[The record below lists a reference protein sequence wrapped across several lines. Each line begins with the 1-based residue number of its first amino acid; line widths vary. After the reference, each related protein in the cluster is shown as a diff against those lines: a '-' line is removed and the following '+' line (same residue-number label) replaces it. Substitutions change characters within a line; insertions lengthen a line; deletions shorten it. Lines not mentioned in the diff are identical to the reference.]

1 MAGIAAGVAVRGR
14 PAIRRPSAWRARAG
28 RSRRRRAGERAVAGV
43 QGPRAAAAAVA
54 TATATATAMAMAM
67 AMAANDVARRRT
79 DADRRGHAGASP
91 RAPVVDPVRS
101 RMPAAATVP
110 PLA

>member
-1 MAGIAAGVAVRGR
+1 
-14 PAIRRPSAWRARAG
+14 G

-43 QGPRAAAAAVA
+43 QGPRAAAAAV
-54 TATATATAMAMAM
+54 ATATAMAMAM

>member
-1 MAGIAAGVAVRGR
+1 
-14 PAIRRPSAWRARAG
+14 ARAG

-43 QGPRAAAAAVA
+43 QGPRAAAAAAA
-54 TATATATAMAMAM
+54 T

>member
-1 MAGIAAGVAVRGR
+1 
-14 PAIRRPSAWRARAG
+14 
-28 RSRRRRAGERAVAGV
+28 SRRRRAGERALAGV
-43 QGPRAAAAAVA
+43 QGPRAAAAAA
-54 TATATATAMAMAM
+54 AMAMATAT

-110 PLA
+110 ALA

>member
-1 MAGIAAGVAVRGR
+1 MAGIAAGVAVWGR

-43 QGPRAAAAAVA
+43 QGPRAAAAAA
-54 TATATATAMAMAM
+54 AMAMAT

-110 PLA
+110 ALA

>member
-54 TATATATAMAMAM
+54 TATATAMAMAM

-110 PLA
+110 ALA

>member
-54 TATATATAMAMAM
+54 TA
-67 AMAANDVARRRT
+67 MAANDVARRRT

-110 PLA
+110 ALA

>member
-1 MAGIAAGVAVRGR
+1 MAGIAAGGAVRGR

-54 TATATATAMAMAM
+54 
-67 AMAANDVARRRT
+67 MAANDVARRRT

-110 PLA
+110 ALA

>member
-43 QGPRAAAAAVA
+43 QGPRAAAAAGA
-54 TATATATAMAMAM
+54 MAMATAMAT

-110 PLA
+110 ALA

>member
-1 MAGIAAGVAVRGR
+1 MCVIGAGAAVRAR
-14 PAIRRPSAWRARAG
+14 PAFRRPPAGRAGAG
-28 RSRRRRAGERAVAGV
+28 RSRRRLPGERAVAGV
-43 QGPRAAAAAVA
+43 QGPGAAAAAVA
-54 TATATATAMAMAM
+54 TATARAM

-91 RAPVVDPVRS
+91 RAPVVDPVRP

>member
-1 MAGIAAGVAVRGR
+1 MAGIAAGGAVRG
-14 PAIRRPSAWRARAG
+14 RPSAWRARAG

-54 TATATATAMAMAM
+54 
-67 AMAANDVARRRT
+67 MAANDVARRRT

-101 RMPAAATVP
+101 RMSDAATVP

>member
-28 RSRRRRAGERAVAGV
+28 RSRRRRAGERAVASV
-43 QGPRAAAAAVA
+43 QGPRAAAAAV
-54 TATATATAMAMAM
+54 AMAM

>member
-14 PAIRRPSAWRARAG
+14 PAIRPSAWRARAG

-43 QGPRAAAAAVA
+43 QGPRAAAAAA
-54 TATATATAMAMAM
+54 AAMAMAM
-67 AMAANDVARRRT
+67 ATATAMAANDVARRRT

-110 PLA
+110 ALA

>member
-1 MAGIAAGVAVRGR
+1 
-14 PAIRRPSAWRARAG
+14 RARAG

-43 QGPRAAAAAVA
+43 QGPRAAAAAV
-54 TATATATAMAMAM
+54 ATATAMAMAM

>member
-43 QGPRAAAAAVA
+43 QGPRAAAAAA
-54 TATATATAMAMAM
+54 AMAMAM
-67 AMAANDVARRRT
+67 ATATAMAANDVARRRT

>member
-1 MAGIAAGVAVRGR
+1 AGVAVRGR

-28 RSRRRRAGERAVAGV
+28 RSRRRRAGERALAGV
-43 QGPRAAAAAVA
+43 QGPRAAAAAAAMAMA
-54 TATATATAMAMAM
+54 TATAT

-110 PLA
+110 ALA

>member
-28 RSRRRRAGERAVAGV
+28 RSRRRRAGERAVASV

-54 TATATATAMAMAM
+54 MAMATATAT

>member
-1 MAGIAAGVAVRGR
+1 MAGIAAGGAVRGR

-54 TATATATAMAMAM
+54 
-67 AMAANDVARRRT
+67 MAANDVARRRT

-101 RMPAAATVP
+101 RMPAVATVP
-110 PLA
+110 ALA

>member
-43 QGPRAAAAAVA
+43 QGPRAAAAAAAMATAMA
-54 TATATATAMAMAM
+54 TATAT

-110 PLA
+110 ALA

>member
-1 MAGIAAGVAVRGR
+1 MAGIAAGGAVRGR

-28 RSRRRRAGERAVAGV
+28 RSRRRRAGERAVASV
-43 QGPRAAAAAVA
+43 QGPRAAAAAAA
-54 TATATATAMAMAM
+54 T

>member
-28 RSRRRRAGERAVAGV
+28 RSRRRRAGERALAGV
-43 QGPRAAAAAVA
+43 QGPRAAAAAAAMAMA
-54 TATATATAMAMAM
+54 TATAM

-110 PLA
+110 ALA

>member
-43 QGPRAAAAAVA
+43 QGPRATAAAAA
-54 TATATATAMAMAM
+54 T

>member
-1 MAGIAAGVAVRGR
+1 
-14 PAIRRPSAWRARAG
+14 ARAG

-43 QGPRAAAAAVA
+43 QGPRAAAAAA
-54 TATATATAMAMAM
+54 AMAM

>member
-43 QGPRAAAAAVA
+43 QGPRAAAAAAAMAMA
-54 TATATATAMAMAM
+54 TATAT

-110 PLA
+110 LLA

>member
-54 TATATATAMAMAM
+54 
-67 AMAANDVARRRT
+67 MAANDVARRRT

-110 PLA
+110 ALA

>member
-43 QGPRAAAAAVA
+43 QGPRAAAAAA
-54 TATATATAMAMAM
+54 AMAMAM
-67 AMAANDVARRRT
+67 ATATAMAANDVARRRT

-110 PLA
+110 ALA

>member
-1 MAGIAAGVAVRGR
+1 
-14 PAIRRPSAWRARAG
+14 
-28 RSRRRRAGERAVAGV
+28 RAGERAVAGV
-43 QGPRAAAAAVA
+43 QGPRAAAAAV
-54 TATATATAMAMAM
+54 ATATAMAMAM

-110 PLA
+110 ALA

>member
-43 QGPRAAAAAVA
+43 QGPRAAAAAA
-54 TATATATAMAMAM
+54 AMAT

-110 PLA
+110 ALA

>member
-43 QGPRAAAAAVA
+43 QGPRAAAAAA
-54 TATATATAMAMAM
+54 AMAM

-110 PLA
+110 ALA

>member
-54 TATATATAMAMAM
+54 TATAMAMAMAM

-110 PLA
+110 ALA

>member
-43 QGPRAAAAAVA
+43 QGPRAAAAAAAMAMA
-54 TATATATAMAMAM
+54 TATATAM

-110 PLA
+110 ALA

>member
-1 MAGIAAGVAVRGR
+1 M
-14 PAIRRPSAWRARAG
+14 RRPSAWRARAG

-43 QGPRAAAAAVA
+43 QGPRAAAAAAAMAMA
-54 TATATATAMAMAM
+54 TATAT

>member
-1 MAGIAAGVAVRGR
+1 MAGIAAGGAVRGR

-43 QGPRAAAAAVA
+43 QGPRAAAAAV
-54 TATATATAMAMAM
+54 

>member
-54 TATATATAMAMAM
+54 TAM

>member
-1 MAGIAAGVAVRGR
+1 
-14 PAIRRPSAWRARAG
+14 G

-43 QGPRAAAAAVA
+43 QGPRAAAAAA
-54 TATATATAMAMAM
+54 AMAM

>member
-1 MAGIAAGVAVRGR
+1 
-14 PAIRRPSAWRARAG
+14 
-28 RSRRRRAGERAVAGV
+28 SRRRRAGERAVAGV
-43 QGPRAAAAAVA
+43 QGPRAAAAAA
-54 TATATATAMAMAM
+54 AMAM

>member
-43 QGPRAAAAAVA
+43 QGPRAAAAAAAMAMAMA
-54 TATATATAMAMAM
+54 TATAM

-110 PLA
+110 ALA

>member
-1 MAGIAAGVAVRGR
+1 
-14 PAIRRPSAWRARAG
+14 PSAWRARAG

-43 QGPRAAAAAVA
+43 QGPRAAAAAA
-54 TATATATAMAMAM
+54 AMAM

>member
-1 MAGIAAGVAVRGR
+1 
-14 PAIRRPSAWRARAG
+14 
-28 RSRRRRAGERAVAGV
+28 RRRAGERAVAGV
-43 QGPRAAAAAVA
+43 QGPRAAAAAA
-54 TATATATAMAMAM
+54 AMAM

>member
-1 MAGIAAGVAVRGR
+1 
-14 PAIRRPSAWRARAG
+14 
-28 RSRRRRAGERAVAGV
+28 RRAGERAVAGV
-43 QGPRAAAAAVA
+43 QGPRAAAAAAA
-54 TATATATAMAMAM
+54 T